1 MAGAAFMMPE
11 SENAPSLTFELSLHR
26 AGLGLVAGLDE
37 AGRGALA
44 GPVTAAAVILPLDD
58 QGTVLGALEGVRDS
72 KQMTPDQRERALKA
86 ICDLALGWA
95 VGSASPGEID
105 TLGLVPA
112 TRRAMARALAELSL
126 APEYLL
132 LDYLLLPGDD
142 RPQTAL
148 VRGDRRSLTIAAASV
163 VAKVTRDKEMVA
175 LEDRYPGYG
184 LAQHKGYGTADHR
197 AALERLGPT
206 PVHRKSYA
214 PVAASLH

>member
-1 MAGAAFMMPE
+1 MPE